1 MYFKSDI
8 FAHLLFISFAAAAVA
23 KAGAE
28 EIIIIFVTTL
38 LLELISFCLFDMIDQ
53 RFPLFWAM

>member
-28 EIIIIFVTTL
+28 EIIIFVTTL